1 MDNVKQRSGW
11 KWFKWLAAATLVP
24 VLGIPATKLAESYYD
39 VSLFSSMFVAVGVW
53 LSQTIP
59 VHLWLFWVVT
69 IVSTLL
75 GAFGVWSFL
84 DRRHQVGLAK
94 AEQEKAFARAREAIA
109 KLKTA
114 NSELDAAKLALGVA
128 RTELDSAGIEL
139 DAANTKIAELQ
150 NPALPPMT
158 EDQDKV
164 IAVIATYD
172 SEGKECSASE
182 FPSRIG
188 LNLLEADGAMDVLE
202 ARKLIEFQYYN
213 GRRYV
218 TLTAKGRAYVLHA
231 DFWMPPMPS

>member
-1 MDNVKQRSGW
+1 MVGAITAFVGTVIRMLVTDQW
-11 KWFKWLAAATLVP
+11 PTLRP
-24 VLGIPATKLAESYYD
+24 L
-39 VSLFSSMFVAVGVW
+39 
-53 LSQTIP
+53 
-59 VHLWLFWVVT
+59 
-69 IVSTLL
+69 VSTGWDGTLAVFTWLDQTAALPHWVIIIVPLL
-75 GAFGVWSFL
+75 MLFLMAILVWSL
-84 DRRHQVGLAK
+84 
-94 AEQEKAFARAREAIA
+94 
-109 KLKTA
+109 
-114 NSELDAAKLALGVA
+114 N
-128 RTELDSAGIEL
+128 SAGRKLI
-139 DAANTKIAELQ
+139 AAETKIAVLQ

-172 SEGKECSASE
+172 SEGKECSTSE